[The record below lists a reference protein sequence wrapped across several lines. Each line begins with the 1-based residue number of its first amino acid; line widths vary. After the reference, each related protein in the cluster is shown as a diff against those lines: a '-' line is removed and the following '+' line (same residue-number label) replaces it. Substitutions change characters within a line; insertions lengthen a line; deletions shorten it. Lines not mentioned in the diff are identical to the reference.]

1 MIQKSLQQLN
11 EEAKSSGQSKKL
23 SSNLEEIL
31 KEMEEVVAD
40 IRSNNVD
47 DELLQKQEHILSK
60 LLDAQRSINER
71 DYEKER
77 ESFAGQNFQ
86 RETPPE
92 LMLSTEEGL
101 QKLRDELLNSSK
113 EGYKKDYEELI
124 RKYFEALQ
132 KEQLKN

>member
-1 MIQKSLQQLN
+1 MIQKSLSQLN
-11 EEAKSSGQSKKL
+11 EEAKSSGQSKRI
-23 SSNLEEIL
+23 SSNLEQIL
-31 KEMEEVVAD
+31 KEMEEVVTGMK
-40 IRSNNVD
+40 SSSVD
-47 DELLQKQEHILSK
+47 DALLKKQERILSK

-77 ESFAGQNFQ
+77 ESFAGKNFQ

-92 LMLSTEEGL
+92 LLLTTDEGL
-101 QKLRDELLNSSK
+101 QKLRDELLNASK

-132 KEQLKN
+132 KEQTQN